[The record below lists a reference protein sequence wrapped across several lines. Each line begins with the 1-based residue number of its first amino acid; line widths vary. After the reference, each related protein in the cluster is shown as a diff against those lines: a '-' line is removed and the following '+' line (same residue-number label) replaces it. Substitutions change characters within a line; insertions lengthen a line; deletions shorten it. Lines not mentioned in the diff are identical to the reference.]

1 MKRELLWIFTHGWTK
16 FELSFSSEAL
26 CAVRL
31 LFVCEVYTLFG
42 FDQSQGYRNNLRNV
56 ISLMFLSQLGL
67 EMTGNDM
74 EEPVFMRFLPRY
86 LDQRDF

>member
-1 MKRELLWIFTHGWTK
+1 MLP
-16 FELSFSSEAL
+16 
-26 CAVRL
+26 
-31 LFVCEVYTLFG
+31 G

-67 EMTGNDM
+67 EMTGNVM